1 MGSSSAARVGDFVVA
16 MGSPARLA
24 NTGQAR
30 SAAGMRPRL
39 SLAVSVFRSRVF
51 RALFL

>member
-24 NTGQAR
+24 NTGFI
-30 SAAGMRPRL
+30 L
-39 SLAVSVFRSRVF
+39 NRVF
-51 RALFL
+51 FVAFSNQYVGPHSCPFEHILQ